1 MVYRIEPVTDGVCAI
16 AYDPE
21 TWKVYDRRCC
31 ADTPG
36 ALAVLAG
43 VAGWGFIR
51 RDGGI
56 TELAPR
62 RAVRLDVVCP
72 AYCEAMVDVSKGFV
86 GRTEGTLR
94 LLAQELGWTCT
105 RTGSATELSA

>member
-1 MVYRIEPVTDGVCAI
+1 MIYKLEPITDGVCAVE
-16 AYDPE
+16 YDPE
-21 TWKVYDRRCC
+21 TYKVRGARC

-36 ALAVLAG
+36 ALAVLADM
-43 VAGWGFIR
+43 AGLDFIR

-62 RAVRLDVVCP
+62 RAVRLEVVCP
-72 AYCEAMVDVSKGFV
+72 AYCEATVDVSKGFV

-105 RTGSATELSA
+105 RTGSATELCA